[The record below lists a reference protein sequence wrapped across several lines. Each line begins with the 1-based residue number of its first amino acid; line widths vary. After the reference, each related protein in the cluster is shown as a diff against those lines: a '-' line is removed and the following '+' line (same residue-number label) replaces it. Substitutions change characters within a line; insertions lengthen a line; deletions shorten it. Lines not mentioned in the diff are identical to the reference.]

1 MHPRSWSAGT
11 PRQSGASWPGAHART
26 DAGAS
31 GTGVS
36 SRIPHHA
43 PIRSQRHQ
51 LKQRRRRRARHQLG
65 ASTLSA
71 TEQPFRAA
79 PTAEP
84 TGLGR
89 RHIEADT
96 CALAAD
102 QPQSLSVIGTP
113 GRRVPYRRLRAVDRC
128 VHRMGGRAQIIS
140 FWRQQRA
147 HGIPGCL
154 YWVSPV
160 CSSVLLPRLDDHV
173 DLDMATSALTGSF
186 VPRKRLLRKTLPIGR

>member
-1 MHPRSWSAGT
+1 MDARSGGHTGTPAEAARLELGARKRFRFAYETRTADNASCASGPARSLPMVIHPGSWSAGT

-113 GRRVPYRRLRAVDRC
+113 GRRVPYRRPGVISCGAPAGVRFAASRA
-128 VHRMGGRAQIIS
+128 AIQ
-140 FWRQQRA
+140 
-147 HGIPGCL
+147 
-154 YWVSPV
+154 
-160 CSSVLLPRLDDHV
+160 
-173 DLDMATSALTGSF
+173 
-186 VPRKRLLRKTLPIGR
+186 